1 MTASRHTTIRRG
13 LLLLFLLPFALKAQ
27 PQQEIPDA
35 QNPPVQAADDGE
47 TTTVDY
53 YGDLMTKRGA
63 GDTILYLIGNVIF
76 HHNGTYI
83 QCDSAKRYDDYRM
96 ECFGNVLINK
106 DSTYIYGDRA
116 SYDGHTNIAKVY
128 SPLLKLVN
136 GDATMWV
143 FNYMEF
149 NTQTN
154 IGKYNEGAVITQRDN
169 LMESDRGIF
178 NGDSSTIT
186 FAGRV
191 AMRNDNY
198 KIRTDSVS
206 YHLDNE
212 VVTFLT
218 KTYIWDKDR
227 DFLTADRGNYVR
239 ATETYHFTRK
249 AYAMTK
255 DQEFWADTM
264 DYESAIRQV
273 TLRRDIQIL
282 DTAQRAV
289 GLGDF
294 GFYNDSLQNGMLTDN
309 PAVILYDEVQRTDT
323 TVFADTA
330 ALVVPAADTLEIA
343 LADSTTFDVPTDTTF
358 VLPVIPTD
366 TQRMTVATL
375 RPDSAFARA
384 DTIFFHS
391 YPPGKSKPKPAA
403 APVQEGA
410 DTSVLTLNPADSLIL
425 RDSVATMDLADSVFV
440 GQTTD
445 SIPERAAAI
454 GVEEPPVPV
463 APDSVFVAAVPVDSL
478 HSTDTDSLTLL
489 LPPADSAG
497 QRKDTLERVIRGRHN
512 VKLWRT
518 DVQGVCDSLTA
529 YSVDSMASLFG
540 RPLIWNGTS
549 QLTADRI
556 DIYSRNEELDYAEF
570 IGSPFIT
577 QQVENADTLF
587 NQAQGR
593 FLQAWFRNNE
603 LNRAI
608 MTGNVLNYY
617 YMGDNGLPPDKF
629 AVLSCASLT
638 IDFEDQEP
646 VHMVWGGQGDWHIDP
661 IDKLPAGESQRLPGF
676 SWEPERQPKSRYDI
690 TRRLVRPSL
699 RFLVEGYAQPVFTIE
714 ERFNAVH
721 ESLLGGGSWRD
732 RNELLD
738 DSRVANLRNND
749 ILY

>member
-1 MTASRHTTIRRG
+1 MTIRRHTLLLRGG
-13 LLLLFLLPFALKAQ
+13 LSLLFLLPFVLQAQ
-27 PQQEIPDA
+27 PPGEMQAQTPPQAVPDGEQEE
-35 QNPPVQAADDGE
+35 E

-53 YGDLMTKRGA
+53 YGDLMTQRQ
-63 GDTILYLIGNVIF
+63 GDTVLYLIDNVIF

-83 QCDSAKRYDDYRM
+83 QCDSAKRYDDYRI

-106 DSTYIYGDRA
+106 DSTYIYGDWA
-116 SYDGHTNIAKVY
+116 SYDGHTDIAKVY

-154 IGKYNEGAVITQRDN
+154 IGEYNDGAVITQRDN

-186 FAGRV
+186 FAGHV

-198 KIRTDSVS
+198 RIRTDSVS
-206 YHLDNE
+206 YHLDDE

-239 ATETYHFTRK
+239 ATETYHFTRD
-249 AYAMTK
+249 AYAMTA

-264 DYESAIRQV
+264 DYESAV
-273 TLRRDIQIL
+273 RRVVMRRNIQIL

-294 GFYNDSLQNGMLTDN
+294 GFYDDSLQNGMLTDR
-309 PAVILYDEVQRTDT
+309 PAVILYD
-323 TVFADTA
+323 TVSTA
-330 ALVVPAADTLEIA
+330 SDTLSPE
-343 LADSTTFDVPTDTTF
+343 SSPS
-358 VLPVIPTD
+358 P
-366 TQRMTVATL
+366 
-375 RPDSAFARA
+375 PDSAFARA

-391 YPPGKSKPKPAA
+391 YPPGKSKPKSKPAVPAA
-403 APVQEGA
+403 AA
-410 DTSVLTLNPADSLIL
+410 DTSAFVVQGLADSLRSDSL
-425 RDSVATMDLADSVFV
+425 PPRDSMAGRRT
-440 GQTTD
+440 
-445 SIPERAAAI
+445 I
-454 GVEEPPVPV
+454 GVEEPPAPL
-463 APDSVFVAAVPVDSL
+463 APDSTFTAAEAADSL
-478 HSTDTDSLTLL
+478 PRP

-497 QRKDTLERVIRGRHN
+497 GRKDTLERVIRGRQN

-518 DVQGVCDSLTA
+518 DAQGVCDSLTA

-540 RPLIWNGTS
+540 RPLIWNGSS

-556 DIYSRNEELDYAEF
+556 DVYSRNEELDYAEF

-577 QQVENADTLF
+577 QQVERADTLF

-593 FLQAWFRNNE
+593 LLQAWFRNNE
-603 LNRAI
+603 IERAI
-608 MTGNVLNYY
+608 MTGNVMNYY
-617 YMGDNGLPPDKF
+617 YMGDDSLPPDKF
-629 AVLSCASLT
+629 AVISCGSLT
-638 IDFEDQEP
+638 IDFEDREP
-646 VHMVWGGQGDWHIDP
+646 VHMIWGGQGDWHIDP
-661 IDKLPAGESQRLPGF
+661 IDKIPAGQSQRLSGF
-676 SWEPERQPKSRYDI
+676 SWEPDRRPRDRYDI
-690 TRRLVRPSL
+690 TDRSVRPSQ
-699 RFLVEGYAQPVFTIE
+699 RSLVTGYAQPEFPIE
-714 ERFNAVH
+714 ERFDATH
-721 ESLLGGGSWRD
+721 EALIGGETWRD

-738 DSRVANLRNND
+738 DNRVANLRKND
-749 ILY
+749 LL

>member
-1 MTASRHTTIRRG
+1 MPNLAKRTVKDRQSVMTINNTYFRRG
-13 LLLLFLLPFALKAQ
+13 LLLLFLLPFVLKAQ
-27 PQQEIPDA
+27 PPQGNPTAVAPTSAQTDDA
-35 QNPPVQAADDGE
+35 GE

-53 YGDLMTKRGA
+53 YGDLMTKRP
-63 GDTILYLIGNVIF
+63 GDTVLYLIDNVIF

-96 ECFGNVLINK
+96 ECFGNVLIAK

-149 NTQTN
+149 DTRTN
-154 IGKYNEGAVITQRDN
+154 IGEYNEGAVITQRDN

-186 FAGRV
+186 FAGHV

-198 KIRTDSVS
+198 RIRTDSVS
-206 YHLDNE
+206 YHLDDE

-239 ATETYHFTRK
+239 ATETYHFTRN
-249 AYAMTK
+249 AYAMTA

-264 DYESAIRQV
+264 DYESAVRRVI
-273 TLRRDIQIL
+273 LRRDIQIL

-294 GFYNDSLQNGMLTDN
+294 GFYDDSLKNGMLTDN
-309 PAVILYDEVQRTDT
+309 PAVIFYD
-323 TVFADTA
+323 TVSSAPA
-330 ALVVPAADTLEIA
+330 SVRPAADTLNIA
-343 LADSTTFDVPTDTTF
+343 VADTAVFAAPADTTLI
-358 VLPVIPTD
+358 LPIVPAD
-366 TQRMTVATL
+366 TLPGTELAEKTGETV

-391 YPPGKSKPKPAA
+391 YPPGKSKPKPT
-403 APVQEGA
+403 PVQGM
-410 DTSVLTLNPADSLIL
+410 DTSALAQQGPADSLL
-425 RDSVATMDLADSVFV
+425 SDSLPAR
-440 GQTTD
+440 D
-445 SIPERAAAI
+445 SIPEKRTI
-454 GVEEPPVPV
+454 GVEEPPVPL
-463 APDSVFVAAVPVDSL
+463 APDSVFVAAMPADDSL
-478 HSTDTDSLTLL
+478 ALL
-489 LPPADSAG
+489 LPPADSAVG
-497 QRKDTLERVIRGRHN
+497 RKDTLERVIRGRHN

-540 RPLIWNGTS
+540 RPLIWNGAS
-549 QLTADRI
+549 QLSSDRI

-570 IGSPFIT
+570 IGSPFIA
-577 QQVENADTLF
+577 QQVEQADTLF

-603 LNRAI
+603 LTRAI

-617 YMGDNGLPPDKF
+617 YMGDDSLPPDKF

-638 IDFEDQEP
+638 IDFENQEP

-661 IDKLPAGESQRLPGF
+661 IDKIPAGESQRLPGF
-676 SWEPERQPKSRYDI
+676 SWEPERRPKNRYDI
-690 TRRLVRPSL
+690 TGRSVRPSR
-699 RFLVEGYAQPVFTIE
+699 RFVVDGYAQPVFPVE
-714 ERFNAVH
+714 ERFDATH
-721 ESLLGGGSWRD
+721 ESLLGGGTWRD

-738 DSRVANLRNND
+738 DNRVTNLRKND
-749 ILY
+749 LLY

>member
-1 MTASRHTTIRRG
+1 MTLRRDTYFRLG
-13 LLLLFLLPFALKAQ
+13 LLLLFLLPFGLRAQQ
-27 PQQEIPDA
+27 PQGEHTP
-35 QNPPVQAADDGE
+35 QAAPLGAQTGKE
-47 TTTVDY
+47 TTIVDY
-53 YGDLMTKRGA
+53 YGDLMTKRPD
-63 GDTILYLIGNVIF
+63 DTVLYLIDHVIF

-96 ECFGNVLINK
+96 ECFGNVLIAK

-143 FNYMEF
+143 YNYMEF

-154 IGKYNEGAVITQRDN
+154 IGEYNEGAVIVQRDN

-186 FAGRV
+186 FVGHV

-218 KTYIWDKDR
+218 KAYIWDKDR
-227 DFLTADRGNYVR
+227 DFLTADRGNYIR
-239 ATETYHFTRK
+239 ATETYHFTRN
-249 AYAMTK
+249 AYAITA

-264 DYESAIRQV
+264 DYESAIRKV

-282 DTAQRAV
+282 DTAQRAI

-294 GFYNDSLQNGMLTDN
+294 GFYNDSLKNGMLTDN
-309 PAVILYDEVQRTDT
+309 PAVILYDEPQRPDTLVTTDS
-323 TVFADTA
+323 TA
-330 ALVVPAADTLEIA
+330 MIPPVAPQADTLLIETEDSVAMTAEDTLIVQPLILIDT
-343 LADSTTFDVPTDTTF
+343 LAAPA
-358 VLPVIPTD
+358 
-366 TQRMTVATL
+366 ATP
-375 RPDSAFARA
+375 RPDSAFTRA
-384 DTIFFHS
+384 DTILFNS
-391 YPPGKSKPKPAA
+391 YPPGKSKPRPAPA
-403 APVQEGA
+403 RQPEA
-410 DTSVLTLNPADSLIL
+410 DTSVFAQIPAADSLTTAADTL
-425 RDSVATMDLADSVFV
+425 FTAPVQADS
-440 GQTTD
+440 
-445 SIPERAAAI
+445 IAAEPVI
-454 GVEEPPVPV
+454 GVEEPPAPE
-463 APDSVFVAAVPVDSL
+463 APDSVFVAAPDSL
-478 HSTDTDSLTLL
+478 PATDSLAAL
-489 LPPADSAG
+489 LPPDSTG
-497 QRKDTLERVIRGRHN
+497 QKKDTLERVIRARHN

-540 RPLIWNGTS
+540 RPLIWNGAS
-549 QLTADRI
+549 QLTSDQI
-556 DIYSRNEELDYAEF
+556 DVYSRNEELDYAEF

-603 LNRAI
+603 ISRAI

-617 YMGDNGLPPDKF
+617 YMGDDSLPPDKF

-646 VHMVWGGQGDWHIDP
+646 IHMVWGGQGDWHIDP
-661 IDKLPAGESQRLPGF
+661 IDKIPAGQSQRLPNF

-690 TRRLVRPSL
+690 TRRSVRPSL
-699 RFLVEGYAQPVFTIE
+699 RSVVEGYQQPVFTIE
-714 ERFNAVH
+714 ERFDATR
-721 ESLLGGGSWRD
+721 ESLLGGGAWRD

-738 DSRVANLRNND
+738 DSRVANLRKND
-749 ILY
+749 LLY

>member
-1 MTASRHTTIRRG
+1 MTARRHTALRRG
-13 LLLLFLLPFALKAQ
+13 LLLLFLLPFALRAQ
-27 PQQEIPDA
+27 PPQEPPAPTVTPA
-35 QNPPVQAADDGE
+35 QATGE
-47 TTTVDY
+47 GERTTVDY

-63 GDTILYLIGNVIF
+63 EDTILYLIDNVVF

-83 QCDSAKRYDDYRM
+83 QCDSAKRYDEYRM

-116 SYDGHTNIAKVY
+116 SYDGHTNVAKVY
-128 SPLLKLVN
+128 SPLLKVVN

-154 IGKYNEGAVITQRDN
+154 IGKYDEGAVIIQRDN

-178 NGDSSTIT
+178 DGDSSTIV

-198 KIRTDSVS
+198 RLRTDSVS

-239 ATETYHFTRK
+239 ATETYHFTRN
-249 AYAMTK
+249 AYAMTA

-264 DYESAIRQV
+264 DYESAIRKV

-282 DTAQRAV
+282 DTAQRAI

-294 GFYNDSLQNGMLTDN
+294 GFYNDSLKNGLLTDN
-309 PAVILYDEVQRTDT
+309 PAVILYDTVSGERPAVVTVVPIPEADTLQLDITGTGRDTTIVQPIAPVDT
-323 TVFADTA
+323 TVQAPTA
-330 ALVVPAADTLEIA
+330 
-343 LADSTTFDVPTDTTF
+343 ADST
-358 VLPVIPTD
+358 
-366 TQRMTVATL
+366 
-375 RPDSAFARA
+375 FARA
-384 DTIFFHS
+384 DTILFHS
-391 YPPGKSKPKPAA
+391 YPPGKSKPKPAPKPA
-403 APVQEGA
+403 AG
-410 DTSVLTLNPADSLIL
+410 DTLLVGGNLPDSVLRADS
-425 RDSVATMDLADSVFV
+425 
-440 GQTTD
+440 TTIAVPD
-445 SIPERAAAI
+445 SIPERPVI
-454 GVEEPPVPV
+454 GVEEPPAPV
-463 APDSVFVAAVPVDSL
+463 APDSAFRATVDSIAR
-478 HSTDTDSLTLL
+478 L
-489 LPPADSAG
+489 LPPDSTEHK
-497 QRKDTLERVIRGRHN
+497 KDTLERVIRGRHN

-540 RPLIWNGTS
+540 RPLVWNGSS
-549 QLTADRI
+549 QLAADRI
-556 DIYSRNEELDYAEF
+556 DVYSRNEELDYAEF

-577 QQVENADTLF
+577 QQVEHADTLF

-593 FLQAWFRNNE
+593 FMQAWFRDNE
-603 LNRAI
+603 LKRAI
-608 MTGNVLNYY
+608 MTGNVMNYY
-617 YMGDNGLPPDKF
+617 YMGEDSLPPDKF

-661 IDKLPAGESQRLPGF
+661 IDKIPAGEPQRLPGF
-676 SWEPERQPKSRYDI
+676 TWEPERKPRDRYDI
-690 TRRLVRPSL
+690 TSRSVRPS
-699 RFLVEGYAQPVFTIE
+699 RRSLVEGYAQPVFRIE
-714 ERFNAVH
+714 ERFNAARD
-721 ESLLGGGSWRD
+721 SLLRGGTWRD
-732 RNELLD
+732 RTELLD
-738 DSRVANLRNND
+738 SRTDNLSKYEL
-749 ILY
+749 LY